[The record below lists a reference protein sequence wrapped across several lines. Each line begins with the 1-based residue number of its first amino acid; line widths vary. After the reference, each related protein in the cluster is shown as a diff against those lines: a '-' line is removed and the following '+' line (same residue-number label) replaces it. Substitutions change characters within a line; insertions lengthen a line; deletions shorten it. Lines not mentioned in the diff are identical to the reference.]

1 MNEFKD
7 KFSYNFK
14 TAISTGEGRNVT
26 GNADAG
32 VTGKVELLP
41 GAFSRDG
48 TYFEGDIVR
57 EKKPKLMLSGAFQQN
72 NHAKR
77 TQGQWVMIYLKPA
90 L

>member
-32 VTGKVELLP
+32 VAITGKVELLP
-41 GAFSRDG
+41 FESDG

-57 EKKPKLMLSGAFQQN
+57 EKPKLMLSGAFQQN

-77 TQGQWVMIYLKPA
+77 TQGHWVMIYSKPA

>member
-32 VTGKVELLP
+32 VAITVELLP
-41 GAFSRDG
+41 
-48 TYFEGDIVR
+48 
-57 EKKPKLMLSGAFQQN
+57 SGASG
-72 NHAKR
+72 
-77 TQGQWVMIYLKPA
+77 TEPILKEI

>member
-14 TAISTGEGRNVT
+14 TAISEGRNVT

-32 VTGKVELLP
+32 VAITGKVSCCLWS
-41 GAFSRDG
+41 FSRDG
-48 TYFEGDIVR
+48 PI
-57 EKKPKLMLSGAFQQN
+57 
-72 NHAKR
+72 
-77 TQGQWVMIYLKPA
+77 LKEI

>member
-41 GAFSRDG
+41 GAF
-48 TYFEGDIVR
+48 
-57 EKKPKLMLSGAFQQN
+57 
-72 NHAKR
+72 
-77 TQGQWVMIYLKPA
+77 
-90 L
+90 

>member
-32 VTGKVELLP
+32 VAITGKVSCCLLEL
-41 GAFSRDG
+41 SR
-48 TYFEGDIVR
+48 TELF
-57 EKKPKLMLSGAFQQN
+57 
-72 NHAKR
+72 
-77 TQGQWVMIYLKPA
+77 
-90 L
+90 